1 MIRLRAKKEFL
12 PLLKTEPRFI
22 EAIQLCR
29 ILSAIQYNKVIYA
42 LLSERGDFDTNL
54 QLNLVI
60 NHAAVLY
67 EGIKKFN
74 TLAERLKNME
84 SYKKNIEKIEKLADR
99 ENSFI
104 NEVLHNIR
112 RKVAFHFDKQVITR
126 ELAEFIDDCIHEDED
141 MIFVAGSTD
150 QVKDMR
156 FLLADS
162 LNLRFIVGLVKGEQL
177 SYVEKFKILTTT
189 LIGLSGS
196 FCDILEEI
204 IPEMVADY
212 CELVDQE

>member
-1 MIRLRAKKEFL
+1 MRLRAKKEFL
-12 PLLKTEPRFI
+12 ALLKTEPHFI

-29 ILSAIQYNKVIYA
+29 ILSAIQYNKIIYA
-42 LLSERGDFDTNL
+42 LLIEKGDFDTNL

-74 TLAERLKNME
+74 TLADRLKSLE
-84 SYKKNIEKIEKLADR
+84 SYNKNIEKIEQLTDK
-99 ENSFI
+99 ENPFI
-104 NEVLHNIR
+104 NDILHNIR

-126 ELAEFIDDCIHEDED
+126 ELAEFIDDCIREDED

-150 QVKDMR
+150 QIKDMR

-162 LNLRFIVGLVKGEQL
+162 LNLRFIVGLVKGKNL
-177 SYVEKFKILTTT
+177 SYVEKFEILAKS
-189 LIGLSGS
+189 LIELSGS

-204 IPEMVADY
+204 IPEMVEDC
-212 CELVDQE
+212 CELVEQE

>member
-1 MIRLRAKKEFL
+1 MIRLRAKKESL
-12 PLLKTEPRFI
+12 PLLKTEPRFL
-22 EAIQLCR
+22 ESIQLCR

-74 TLAERLKNME
+74 TLGESLKYLE

-99 ENSFI
+99 DNSFI
-104 NEVLHNIR
+104 NEILHNIR
-112 RKVAFHFDKQVITR
+112 RKVAFHFDKQVITH
-126 ELAEFIDDCIHEDED
+126 ELAEFIDDCIRENED
-141 MIFVAGSTD
+141 MIFLAGNTE

-162 LNLRFIVGLVKGEQL
+162 LNLRFIVGLVKGEDL
-177 SYVEKFKILTTT
+177 SYVDKFKILAKKLTE
-189 LIGLSGS
+189 LSGL

-204 IPEMVADY
+204 IPEMAADY
-212 CELVDQE
+212 CELVEQE

>member
-12 PLLKTEPRFI
+12 QSLKTEPRFI

-42 LLSERGDFDTNL
+42 LLSEREDFDTNL

-74 TLAERLKNME
+74 TLAERLKNLE
-84 SYKKNIEKIEKLADR
+84 SYNKNIKKIENLADR
-99 ENSFI
+99 DNPFI
-104 NEVLHNIR
+104 NEILHNIR
-112 RKVAFHFDKQVITR
+112 RKVAFHFDKQVIDR
-126 ELAEFIDDCIHEDED
+126 ELAEFIDDCAREDKD
-141 MIFVAGSTD
+141 MIFIAGSTD
-150 QVKDMR
+150 QIKDMR

-162 LNLRFIVGLVKGEQL
+162 LNLRFIVGLVKGENL
-177 SYVEKFKILTTT
+177 SYVEKFKILTKS
-189 LIGLSGS
+189 LIELSGS
-196 FCDILEEI
+196 FCEILEEI
-204 IPEMVADY
+204 ISEMVDDY
-212 CELVDQE
+212 CEIVEQE

>member
-1 MIRLRAKKEFL
+1 MKRLRVKKELL

-22 EAIQLCR
+22 EATQLCR

-42 LLSERGDFDTNL
+42 LLSEREDFDTNL

-74 TLAERLKNME
+74 TLAERLKDLE
-84 SYKKNIEKIEKLADR
+84 SYKKFIEKIEGLADA

-104 NEVLHNIR
+104 NDVLRNIR

-126 ELAEFIDDCIHEDED
+126 ELVEYIDDCIREEED
-141 MIFVAGSTD
+141 MIYVASSTD

-156 FLLADS
+156 FQLADS
-162 LNLRFIVGLVKGEQL
+162 LNLRFIVGLVKGADL
-177 SYVEKFKILTTT
+177 SYVEKFKVFAKE
-189 LIGLSGS
+189 LIKLSGS

-204 IPEMVADY
+204 IPEMVTDY
-212 CELVDQE
+212 CELLEQE